1 MTVSFPQPGSAEPL
15 PDPPGM
21 GQGQRMA
28 ERAADDDLAA
38 AGWAAAPDPQLR
50 AGAAAPHHQER
61 GIQPDVDRQRLQGL
75 HRGCEQPR
83 GARLPAA
90 ADLVLHRGRQRVHQA
105 VHGAGLVGLETPP
118 QVAGV
123 SHRVVQDGG
132 LRGRVVGRARGGRG
146 RGHQRRRENHD
157 GGAAAVQQPPDQARQ
172 PRHRRPAAARR
183 LAGVIR
189 GLHRR
194 QAVAAQHVRAGGG
207 YPSRRQ
213 PAPAIRRSP
222 GTAVPASAIP
232 VTVRIPP
239 RPCPGGAGACP
250 VDGRQCAVQMPP
262 STGMTAPV
270 T

>member
-1 MTVSFPQPGSAEPL
+1 MW
-15 PDPPGM
+15 
-21 GQGQRMA
+21 QGQRTA

-61 GIQPDVDRQRLQGL
+61 GIQPDVDRHRLQGF

-90 ADLVLHRGRQRVHQA
+90 ADLVPHRGRQRVHQA

-146 RGHQRRRENHD
+146 RGHQRRREDHD
-157 GGAAAVQQPPDQARQ
+157 GGAAAVQQPSDQARQ
-172 PRHRRPAAARR
+172 PRHRKPAAAR
-183 LAGVIR
+183 
-189 GLHRR
+189 GL
-194 QAVAAQHVRAGGG
+194 Q
-207 YPSRRQ
+207 PS
-213 PAPAIRRSP
+213 PAIRRSP

-239 RPCPGGAGACP
+239 RPCPGEAGACA

-262 STGMTAPV
+262 STGITAPV